1 MARVS
6 LSPLLSVARAF
17 ARLTKKIADLAE
29 HLQEHRKDHAARRGL
44 QGMLNQRRALL
55 QYLRGSN
62 FDAYAMTISKLGLK
76 DNYAK
81 HDRFSTRY
89 KPLVRA
95 QASQ

>member
-1 MARVS
+1 M
-6 LSPLLSVARAF
+6 PLFSV

-29 HLQEHRKDHAARRGL
+29 HLREHRKDHSSRRGL
-44 QGMLNQRRALL
+44 QALLNKRRSLL

-62 FDAYAMTISKLGLK
+62 FDAYAMTISKLGLR

-89 KPLVRA
+89 KPLVR
-95 QASQ
+95 SQHD